1 MLYGLM
7 NYQCCYCKEEFPA
20 IEAIDGYKEG
30 YKIGFLCPKC
40 GKNIQDTPM
49 NEEWVFSSDSSKVF
63 FAIFIGY
70 FFLVWLFLE
79 FSEPKT
85 WVHYTVALAG
95 LVPFLIYGHI
105 KHPKDMYSPTIGTKP
120 VK

>member
-1 MLYGLM
+1 M

-20 IEAIDGYKEG
+20 TEIIDGYKEG

-49 NEEWVFSSDSSKVF
+49 NEEWVFSSNASKSF

-70 FFLVWLFLE
+70 FFLAWIFLE
-79 FSEPKT
+79 FSEPNT
-85 WVHYTVALAG
+85 WVHYSVALGG
-95 LVPFLIYGHI
+95 LVPFLVYGHI
-105 KHPKDMYSPTIGTKP
+105 KYPKDMYSPTIGTKP